1 LKHLIEL
8 NNAWYLNNYVKFFH
22 LYELCNEMTKYL
34 IELFIERERK
44 LALKIIIKSY
54 RPSIKIDKIKELLV
68 YESVEKCESELVSY
82 KLNVQKVSSV
92 SSDSGNNLF
101 QLDQPSDSFDLVLD
115 CKSCNTQNL

>member
-1 LKHLIEL
+1 
-8 NNAWYLNNYVKFFH
+8 
-22 LYELCNEMTKYL
+22 MTKYL

>member
-1 LKHLIEL
+1 
-8 NNAWYLNNYVKFFH
+8 
-22 LYELCNEMTKYL
+22 MTKYL

-54 RPSIKIDKIKELLV
+54 RPSIKIDKIKELLA

-92 SSDSGNNLF
+92 GSDSSNNLVK
-101 QLDQPSDSFDLVLD
+101 LDQSSDSFDLVLD

>member
-1 LKHLIEL
+1 
-8 NNAWYLNNYVKFFH
+8 
-22 LYELCNEMTKYL
+22 MTKYL

-54 RPSIKIDKIKELLV
+54 RPSIKIDKIKELLA

-101 QLDQPSDSFDLVLD
+101 QLDQTSDSFDLVLD
-115 CKSCNTQNL
+115 CKSCNIQNL